1 MVDIETTCSS
11 TVLSSLVDAIQVKPA
26 ALPVRHS
33 LKSAV
38 ILPAPVLLV
47 SIIATMALVTTLTT
61 VLHSPVKMVPS
72 VWTTSATTVAFVWQ
86 ATLAAIVQMKLMNAA
101 QNHVRMVQIVLTFLT
116 ALTVVVRMDSL
127 VRDVKR

>member
-1 MVDIETTCSS
+1 MDIKTTCSS
-11 TVLSSLVDAIQVKPA
+11 TVLSSLVDAIQAKPA

-33 LKSAV
+33 LRSAV
-38 ILPAPVLLV
+38 ILSAPVLLV